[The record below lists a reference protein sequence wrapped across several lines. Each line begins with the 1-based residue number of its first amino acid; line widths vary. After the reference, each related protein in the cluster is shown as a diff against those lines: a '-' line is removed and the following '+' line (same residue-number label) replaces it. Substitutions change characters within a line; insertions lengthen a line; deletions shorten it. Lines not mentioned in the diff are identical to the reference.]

1 MLRRAGWLVPTAL
14 AQSPRL
20 QAHLELTR
28 CLILIPPWPS
38 IYPDPL
44 PLAHTLN
51 PYKNQ
56 TGDEP
61 QTQDMQ
67 ATPNILPLGTYQLP
81 TLIALAVRPL
91 GASCWRFG
99 ALLRSPTRSIG
110 RSCFPHRTAS
120 ATGLTP
126 LHPSRPFPLRFLV
139 PSPHPFLSPSIHP
152 YPPSSL
158 APPNSLLK
166 SSPRRAFA
174 SVTGRLLPK
183 PRPPLLALY
192 SSLSCERQVGIAGS
206 A

>member
-44 PLAHTLN
+44 PLAQHPQPLISYPSN
-51 PYKNQ
+51 PY
-56 TGDEP
+56 
-61 QTQDMQ
+61 
-67 ATPNILPLGTYQLP
+67 PNCSCRSPPRRFLLALRD
-81 TLIALAVRPL
+81 ALALAHALNRTLVLPAPHCL
-91 GASCWRFG
+91 CDRFDS
-99 ALLRSPTRSIG
+99 SPS
-110 RSCFPHRTAS
+110 F
-120 ATGLTP
+120 TP
-126 LHPSRPFPLRFLV
+126 LPSSLFSPLTAPV
-139 PSPHPFLSPSIHP
+139 PIPQYPPLS
-152 YPPSSL
+152 PSSL

-183 PRPPLLALY
+183 P
-192 SSLSCERQVGIAGS
+192 
-206 A
+206 